1 MMQQQHHQQQH
12 QQQQNQR
19 PSSLVKSFREKCSI
33 IDQRKQIQR
42 YNCSRG
48 RRRPP
53 QPLLRSTSSINNN
66 ISRISASIQ
75 FENKKSLSSRMLL
88 QSSGTGD
95 AARVNQKHEEL
106 LELEQYQ
113 SMPMQL
119 QVIQPNTTPPSSP
132 RAQHYEEEFHL
143 LSLNSSPTTPPLN
156 DDDNDDNDKAH
167 PLSHSSSSPTD
178 DCSTPSQD
186 CASSYI
192 SSNLMNSQSSSSLSV
207 LSPQS
212 SQFATA
218 AMEENIH
225 RANEECAGLSKALS
239 KFTKGS
245 REYTMLKLKLDVAQ
259 DELACM
265 KEDYD
270 MFVNFASAVGDSG
283 EGTML
288 HSNNNNNNDRS
299 PLLQLEDTINT
310 VERSPKLVVSGIPT
324 PPLHTNNH
332 PPFLV
337 DKKSSHSCH
346 GNFVSSSK
354 EDGSKNTNDRQQQ
367 VVMDTKDLVMILESG
382 VQKYSIEWFTI
393 KSVMNQ
399 LSQMKEQSSISSS
412 KIESML
418 EDSTRKIS
426 NDFIREDVKNELLS
440 RLRQSCQVPL
450 QPQQQQQQQQQ
461 ISTIVENKF
470 NSNNEIGMEALTIG
484 KVTTTKAR
492 RRRRQHKKE
501 RTSAKEECNL
511 TTLRLDEV
519 PKYSLE

>member
-1 MMQQQHHQQQH
+1 
-12 QQQQNQR
+12 
-19 PSSLVKSFREKCSI
+19 
-33 IDQRKQIQR
+33 
-42 YNCSRG
+42 
-48 RRRPP
+48 
-53 QPLLRSTSSINNN
+53 
-66 ISRISASIQ
+66 
-75 FENKKSLSSRMLL
+75 
-88 QSSGTGD
+88 
-95 AARVNQKHEEL
+95 
-106 LELEQYQ
+106 
-113 SMPMQL
+113 
-119 QVIQPNTTPPSSP
+119 
-132 RAQHYEEEFHL
+132 
-143 LSLNSSPTTPPLN
+143 
-156 DDDNDDNDKAH
+156 
-167 PLSHSSSSPTD
+167 
-178 DCSTPSQD
+178 
-186 CASSYI
+186 
-192 SSNLMNSQSSSSLSV
+192 
-207 LSPQS
+207 
-212 SQFATA
+212 
-218 AMEENIH
+218 MEENIH

-270 MFVNFASAVGDSG
+270 MFVNFASGVGDSG

-299 PLLQLEDTINT
+299 TLLQLEGTNNT

-324 PPLHTNNH
+324 PPLHMNNH
-332 PPFLV
+332 HPFLV
-337 DKKSSHSCH
+337 DKKLSHSYH
-346 GNFVSSSK
+346 GNSSSK
-354 EDGSKNTNDRQQQ
+354 EDGSNNTNDRQQQ

-412 KIESML
+412 KIGML
-418 EDSTRKIS
+418 EDATRKIS
-426 NDFIREDVKNELLS
+426 NGFIREDVKNELLS

-450 QPQQQQQQQQQ
+450 QQQQQQQ

-484 KVTTTKAR
+484 KDTTTKARR

-519 PKYSLE
+519 PKYSLEWFQIHKTLKGCCASILQQQQHHQQQ

>member
-1 MMQQQHHQQQH
+1 M
-12 QQQQNQR
+12 
-19 PSSLVKSFREKCSI
+19 
-33 IDQRKQIQR
+33 
-42 YNCSRG
+42 
-48 RRRPP
+48 
-53 QPLLRSTSSINNN
+53 
-66 ISRISASIQ
+66 
-75 FENKKSLSSRMLL
+75 
-88 QSSGTGD
+88 
-95 AARVNQKHEEL
+95 
-106 LELEQYQ
+106 ELEQCQ

-119 QVIQPNTTPPSSP
+119 QAIQTNTTPPSSP
-132 RAQHYEEEFHL
+132 RAQHHEEEFHF

-156 DDDNDDNDKAH
+156 DDDNDKAY
-167 PLSHSSSSPTD
+167 PLSPSSSSPTD

-192 SSNLMNSQSSSSLSV
+192 SLNLMNSQSSSSSSLSV

-212 SQFATA
+212 SQSATA

-270 MFVNFASAVGDSG
+270 MFVNFASGVGDSG

-288 HSNNNNNNDRS
+288 HSSNNNNKNNNNNDRS
-299 PLLQLEDTINT
+299 TLLQLEGANNT

-324 PPLHTNNH
+324 PPLHTNN

-337 DKKSSHSCH
+337 DKKLSHSCH

-354 EDGSKNTNDRQQQ
+354 EDGSNNTNNRQQQ

-412 KIESML
+412 KIGML
-418 EDSTRKIS
+418 EDATRKIS

-461 ISTIVENKF
+461 QQISTIVENKF
-470 NSNNEIGMEALTIG
+470 NSNNEKGMETLTIG
-484 KVTTTKAR
+484 KDTTTKAR

-519 PKYSLE
+519 PKYSLEWFQIHKTLKGCSASILQ

>member
-1 MMQQQHHQQQH
+1 
-12 QQQQNQR
+12 
-19 PSSLVKSFREKCSI
+19 
-33 IDQRKQIQR
+33 
-42 YNCSRG
+42 
-48 RRRPP
+48 
-53 QPLLRSTSSINNN
+53 
-66 ISRISASIQ
+66 
-75 FENKKSLSSRMLL
+75 
-88 QSSGTGD
+88 
-95 AARVNQKHEEL
+95 
-106 LELEQYQ
+106 
-113 SMPMQL
+113 
-119 QVIQPNTTPPSSP
+119 
-132 RAQHYEEEFHL
+132 
-143 LSLNSSPTTPPLN
+143 
-156 DDDNDDNDKAH
+156 
-167 PLSHSSSSPTD
+167 
-178 DCSTPSQD
+178 
-186 CASSYI
+186 
-192 SSNLMNSQSSSSLSV
+192 
-207 LSPQS
+207 
-212 SQFATA
+212 
-218 AMEENIH
+218 MEENIH

-270 MFVNFASAVGDSG
+270 MFVNFASGVGDSG

-288 HSNNNNNNDRS
+288 HSSNNNNNNNNNKNKNKNNNNDRS
-299 PLLQLEDTINT
+299 TLLQLEGANNT

-332 PPFLV
+332 HPFLV
-337 DKKSSHSCH
+337 DKKLSHSCH

-354 EDGSKNTNDRQQQ
+354 EDGSNNTNNRQQQ

-382 VQKYSIEWFTI
+382 VQKCSIEWFTI

-412 KIESML
+412 KIGML
-418 EDSTRKIS
+418 EDATRKIS

-450 QPQQQQQQQQQ
+450 QPQQQQQQQ
-461 ISTIVENKF
+461 ISTIENKF

-484 KVTTTKAR
+484 KDTTTKARR

-519 PKYSLE
+519 PKYSLEWFQIHKTLKGCSASILQ